1 MNDRLDVSEPAPE
14 PMTIARCRE
23 LLGAEATGLSDD
35 EIDALRQHADAMANV
50 LVDMFLTN
58 RATDT

>member
-1 MNDRLDVSEPAPE
+1 MNDRLDVSEPALE

-35 EIDALRQHADAMANV
+35 EIDVLRQHADAMANV
-50 LVDMFLTN
+50 LVDIFLTS
-58 RATDT
+58 RATET